1 MNQFFVIGRLV
12 KDPELRKTE
21 SGKNVTNV
29 TLAVPR
35 AYKNPNGEYD
45 TDFINCIL
53 WKGVA
58 ESTATYCKKGDLVGV
73 RGRIQTR
80 NYEHNSEKRQA
91 VEVVAEKVSF
101 PLCFSYISQL
111 FRSIAFS
118 RFPYFH
124 FGF

>member
-45 TDFINCIL
+45 TDYIDCVL
-53 WKGVA
+53 WSSVA
-58 ESTATYCKKGDLVGV
+58 ETTSEYCKKGDLVGV
-73 RGRIQTR
+73 RGRVQTR
-80 NYEHNSEKRQA
+80 VYEKDEVKKYA
-91 VEVVAEKVSF
+91 TEVVAEKVTFLSNKK
-101 PLCFSYISQL
+101 
-111 FRSIAFS
+111 ADE
-118 RFPYFH
+118 
-124 FGF
+124 